1 MNDISLLL
9 IIVACLVIA
18 FFLYKFLKPFFIHY
32 DTSILFTGGIGSG
45 KSLNSVK
52 IALKLLKK
60 QRLKVNFK
68 NLLKKFI
75 NVFIR
80 FINLFKKSKKL
91 ILKSLIVYKPSLY
104 SNMPILV
111 DKNKHTFCKVLTK
124 DILTLKERIEEGSIV
139 LIDECSALVNQYN
152 WNNNE
157 VRYHLN
163 EFIQLFRHYVGGY
176 LILNAQ
182 AESEVV
188 KQVRSKMNSYYWCFD
203 FQKFLFLFYRV
214 RMLHIQISENETSLS
229 SEFIEDNTKRTY
241 GILPRGR
248 YNSRYLKNR
257 YLNVP
262 YTLPKYVYTNYT
274 YDNIVRF
281 EEYES
286 RCDNEST
293 KLLNIKVDDYE

>member
-1 MNDISLLL
+1 MNDISLVA
-9 IIVACLVIA
+9 IIVVCLILGFV
-18 FFLYKFLKPFFIHY
+18 LYKFLKPFFIHY

-52 IALKLLKK
+52 LALKLLKK
-60 QRLKVNFK
+60 QRFKVNLK
-68 NLLKKFI
+68 NLFKKFI
-75 NVFIR
+75 NIFIR
-80 FINLFKKSKKL
+80 FINLFKKSNKLTLKKL
-91 ILKSLIVYKPSLY
+91 VIYKPSLY

-111 DKNKHTFCKVLTK
+111 NKKKHIFCKVLTK
-124 DILTLKERIEEGSIV
+124 DILTLKDRIEENSVV

-152 WNNNE
+152 WNNAE

-188 KQVRSKMNSYYWCFD
+188 KQVRSKMNSYYRCFD
-203 FQKFLFLFYRV
+203 FQKFLFFFYRV

-248 YNSRYLKNR
+248 YNTRYLKNR

-262 YTLPKYVYTNYT
+262 YKLPKYVYTDFY

-286 RCDNEST
+286 RCDNVNDIYT
-293 KLLNIKVDDYE
+293 TIKEFKND

>member
-1 MNDISLLL
+1 MNDITLVA
-9 IIVACLVIA
+9 IIVGCLILA
-18 FFLYKFLKPFFIHY
+18 FLLYKLLKPFFIHY

-52 IALKLLKK
+52 LALKLLKK
-60 QRLKVNFK
+60 QRFKVNFK
-68 NLLKKFI
+68 NLLKKLI
-75 NVFIR
+75 NLFIR

-91 ILKSLIVYKPSLY
+91 TYKSLIIYKPSLY

-111 DKNKHTFCKVLTK
+111 DKNKHIFCKVLTK
-124 DILTLKERIEEGSIV
+124 DILTLKDRIEENSVV

-152 WNNNE
+152 WNNAE

-163 EFIQLFRHYVGGY
+163 EFIQFFRHYVGGY

-203 FQKFLFLFYRV
+203 FQKFLFFFYRV

-229 SEFIEDNTKRTY
+229 SEFVEDNTKRTY

-262 YTLPKYVYTNYT
+262 YQLPKYVYTDFY

-281 EEYES
+281 EEYQS
-286 RCDNEST
+286 RCDNVNDTYT
-293 KLLNIKVDDYE
+293 KIKEFKDE